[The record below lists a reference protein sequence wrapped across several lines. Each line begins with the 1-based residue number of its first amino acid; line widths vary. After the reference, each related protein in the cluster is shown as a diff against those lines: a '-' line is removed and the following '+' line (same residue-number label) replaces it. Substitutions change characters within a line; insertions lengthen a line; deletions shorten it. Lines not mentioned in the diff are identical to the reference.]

1 MMKRY
6 SSVLWLMAMA
16 FIGLACSGNIDP
28 EDDSGALDGPGEGVD
43 TTSLSTGYAKKMIA
57 MQFTSVGCTNCPLLA
72 SALKDVDKNYPDA
85 IVPVA
90 FHLDFGEYTDPMT
103 LPVNTKFYKALADGS
118 ALSLPMFALDF
129 RKPSQHIVNE
139 YSKIV
144 SEMTLQSEKY
154 PAVCGVALESSYDKV
169 SRSVEVK
176 AKFRSDVYSEYRY
189 HIFLL
194 EDGVEYFQAGSD
206 VEAYVH
212 DNVLRAMSGDN
223 ILGAKLNSGEPLE
236 PGKEYE
242 VVKKMTLAQEWNE
255 DKIRV
260 VVAMLGTDDEG
271 KTFFSNNVNWCAL
284 GRSAGYCIEGE
295 TPPVESRFQRKV
307 CVMEFTGT
315 WCAQCPA
322 GATTLNYLVG
332 KAYEG
337 KAFALAFHNN
347 DEYTL
352 PQEQEL
358 YAIFKYGGY
367 PAYVTDMCEDLTGLL
382 NEGGCSPAIE
392 KRLYDSETH
401 CGAAVSSTYDAEK
414 KTVTV
419 DASMFSEKTMTYRMA
434 AYVIEDKVTGKQK
447 QSTGEV
453 QEDYTH
459 RHMVRKMLSSSV
471 RGDSLGEVSVEKEA
485 SKTYSFT
492 VEDDWNVEN
501 LSVAVLILDKDGH
514 VNNMAICAADGGK
527 MDYEYLK

>member
-1 MMKRY
+1 
-6 SSVLWLMAMA
+6 MAMA

-57 MQFTSVGCTNCPLLA
+57 MQFTSVGCTYCPILA
-72 SALKDVDKNYPDA
+72 EA
-85 IVPVA
+85 IREVEADHPGEIIPVA
-90 FHLDFGEYTDPMT
+90 FHMDFGDYADPMT
-103 LPVNTKFYKALADGS
+103 LSMNTKFYEKVTTGEG
-118 ALSLPMFALDF
+118 LPMFALNF
-129 RKPSQHIVNE
+129 RKSSQHITNE
-139 YSKIV
+139 YAKIV
-144 SEMTLQSEKY
+144 TEIKYQAEKW
-154 PAVCGVALESSYDKV
+154 PAVCGVALSTSYDA
-169 SRSVEVK
+169 SARTVEVK
-176 AKFRSDVYSEYRY
+176 ACFKSDVARAFRY
-189 HIFLL
+189 HIFLV
-194 EDGVEYFQAGSD
+194 EDGVESYQIGTD
-206 VEAYVH
+206 EATYIH
-212 DNVLRAMSGDN
+212 NNVLRAIAGDN
-223 ILGAKLNSGEPLE
+223 VLGARLNSGEILE

-242 VVKKMTLAQEWNE
+242 VVKTMTVGQDWSAENM
-255 DKIRV
+255 RV
-260 VVAMLGTDDEG
+260 VVAMLDTDDDG
-271 KTFFSNNVNWCAL
+271 RTFCCNNANECAL

-382 NEGGCSPAIE
+382 NEGGCSSTIE

>member
-6 SSVLWLMAMA
+6 LSILCLAAVALM
-16 FIGLACSGNIDP
+16 GLACSGNIDP
-28 EDDSGALDGPGEGVD
+28 EDDSVDKHGQSGVID

-57 MQFTSVGCTNCPLLA
+57 MQFTSVGCTYCPILA
-72 SALKDVDKNYPDA
+72 EAIKEVEADYPGE
-85 IVPVA
+85 IIPVA
-90 FHLDFGEYTDPMT
+90 FHMDFGGYADPMT
-103 LPVNTKFYKALADGS
+103 LSMNSKFYDKVTTGEG
-118 ALSLPMFALDF
+118 LPMFALNF
-129 RKPSQHIVNE
+129 RKSSQHITNE
-139 YSKIV
+139 YAKIV
-144 SEMTLQSEKY
+144 SEIKY
-154 PAVCGVALESSYDKV
+154 QAEQWPAVCGVAISTSYDA
-169 SRSVEVK
+169 SARSVEVK
-176 AKFRSDVYSEYRY
+176 ARFKSDVAGTFRY
-189 HIFLL
+189 HMFLV
-194 EDGVEYFQAGSD
+194 EDGVESYQIGAD
-206 VEAYVH
+206 EDTYIH
-212 DNVLRAMSGDN
+212 NNVLRAVAGDN
-223 ILGAKLNSGEPLE
+223 VLGSKLNSGEILE

-242 VVKKMTLAQEWNE
+242 VVKTMTVGQDWNAE
-255 DKIRV
+255 NMRV
-260 VVAMLGTDDEG
+260 VVAMLDSDDEG
-271 KTFFSNNVNWCAL
+271 KTFCCNNANECDL
-284 GRSAGYCIEGE
+284 GKSADYCLEGE
-295 TPPVESRFQRKV
+295 EQPVESRFQRKV

-332 KAYEG
+332 HKYEG

-382 NEGGCSPAIE
+382 NEGGCSSTIE

-419 DASMFSEKTMTYRMA
+419 GASMFSEKTMAYRIA
-434 AYVIEDKVTGKQK
+434 AYVIEDKVIGKQK

-471 RGDSLGEVSVEKEA
+471 RGDSLGEVSAEKEA

-492 VEDDWNVEN
+492 VEEDWNLEN
-501 LSVAVLILDKDGH
+501 LSVAVLILDKDSH